1 MLKYAKIINEQ
12 TKECDV
18 GLGTDIDFYKSIG
31 MVEMEVEQA
40 YNGGWYLKG
49 HTPQKPEKQQKQD
62 RIIELK
68 NLLKTKDYIG
78 VKIATGVAT
87 KEDYAEEIKQCEL
100 WREEIRKL
108 EGEI

>member
-1 MLKYAKIINEQ
+1 MFVKEKNSYIVNEWED
-12 TKECDV
+12 TPLNRERLALWNMEEYT
-18 GLGTDIDFYKSIG
+18 G
-31 MVEMEVEQA
+31 EVEVG
-40 YNGGWYLKG
+40 YDTVLYVKG
-49 HTPQKPEKQQKQD
+49 HTPQKSEKQQKQD

-68 NLLKTKDYIG
+68 TLLKTKDYIG